1 MIYQLF
7 TSNLPILIPCCIA
20 NHLPVMYLSSTTG
33 IFMLL
38 SLPMVD
44 QSFANQPRPFC
55 YIDRTVAVVINCSNF
70 LYRCFTNHYQ
80 SDQGLHISS
89 LTMTT
94 NILLIYHFRL

>member
-7 TSNLPILIPCCIA
+7 TSNLIPCCIA
-20 NHLPVMYLSSTTG
+20 NHLPVTYLSSTTG

-44 QSFANQPRPFC
+44 QSFANQPRHFC

-80 SDQGLHISS
+80 PDQVLHISS

-94 NILLIYHFRL
+94 NILSIYHFRL